1 MLLNK
6 KKQQTPFA
14 TSLFDWPSFIFCKLF
29 SRRLCLSNSKI
40 VLNKAH
46 GHDKINIRMLK
57 IYGSSSLYKPLEIIF
72 KQCIETGAFPSEWKM
87 GNYSSNSQKC
97 RQTILKNYHPV
108 SLLPICGKILERLLL
123 NEMFKFL
130 LKINLLHQ
138 ISLVLNPLIL
148 ALIRCYLSLMRYMDL
163 LMWGLKLQAFS
174 LIYPKYLIRC
184 GMTVSSSS

>member
-1 MLLNK
+1 MVRLLFTNL
-6 KKQQTPFA
+6 Q
-14 TSLFDWPSFIFCKLF
+14 KL
-29 SRRLCLSNSKI
+29 
-40 VLNKAH
+40 
-46 GHDKINIRMLK
+46 
-57 IYGSSSLYKPLEIIF
+57 
-72 KQCIETGAFPSEWKM
+72 
-87 GNYSSNSQKC
+87 YSSNALKLVLFLLNGKWAIIVPIHKNVDK
-97 RQTILKNYHPV
+97 QTPKNYHPV

-163 LMWGLKLQAFS
+163 LMWGLKLEAFS

>member
-57 IYGSSSLYKPLEIIF
+57 IYGSSPIYKPLEIIF

-87 GNYSSNSQKC
+87 GNIVPVHKNVDK
-97 RQTILKNYHPV
+97 QTPKNYHPV
-108 SLLPICGKILERLLL
+108 LLLPICGKILERLLL

-138 ISLVLNPLIL
+138 ISLVLNPVIL
-148 ALIRCYLSLMRYMDL
+148 VLIRCYLSLMRYMDL
-163 LMWGLKLQAFS
+163 LMWGMKLEAFS